1 MSFMDPLKHMKKRW
15 ADFLPNL
22 QNKHSNLKF
31 KLRKIKIEIKNK
43 SKPVAPL
50 NKGANLEDVE
60 NKVLEVEA
68 DEKENF
74 LVREILKVTLT
85 LNALFVKI
93 NNNKIRT

>member
-1 MSFMDPLKHMKKRW
+1 M
-15 ADFLPNL
+15 
-22 QNKHSNLKF
+22 
-31 KLRKIKIEIKNK
+31 
-43 SKPVAPL
+43 
-50 NKGANLEDVE
+50 E

-68 DEKENF
+68 DEKENY

>member
-1 MSFMDPLKHMKKRW
+1 MQTIKK
-15 ADFLPNL
+15 
-22 QNKHSNLKF
+22 KK
-31 KLRKIKIEIKNK
+31 KK

-68 DEKENF
+68 DEKENY